1 MSKQLSDRFPIRSWT
16 PCLYLFFIGVLGFS
30 SLACSFNPAE
40 SEAATSSTLPTLAST
55 TLPTTTTVPTPPIP
69 PTTEELLSR
78 VRNSVVRIRNTG
90 CGELSTGTAWLA
102 PDGRLLSN
110 RHVVEAART
119 LDVLTWDGI
128 DATATSAQTS
138 DSVDV
143 GVLGG
148 EWGLV
153 QGLQSLPV
161 RTERVAPG
169 DRVAIVGYPEGQEL
183 AISTGVAVGYELDTE
198 IGTVE
203 LLKAT
208 TVVKPG
214 NSGGPALDD
223 QGRVIGM
230 VFAELIAADEALII
244 PWDVIAA
251 LTPADF
257 ETDLG
262 CS

>member
-1 MSKQLSDRFPIRSWT
+1 
-16 PCLYLFFIGVLGFS
+16 
-30 SLACSFNPAE
+30 
-40 SEAATSSTLPTLAST
+40 
-55 TLPTTTTVPTPPIP
+55 
-69 PTTEELLSR
+69 
-78 VRNSVVRIRNTG
+78 
-90 CGELSTGTAWLA
+90 
-102 PDGRLLSN
+102 LLSN

-119 LDVLTWDGI
+119 LEVLTWDGV
-128 DATATSAQTS
+128 DATATGAQIS
-138 DSVDV
+138 KSVDV

-148 EWGLV
+148 EWELV
-153 QGLQSLPV
+153 KGLQPLPV
-161 RTERVAPG
+161 RNERVAPG
-169 DRVAIVGYPEGQEL
+169 DRVAIVGFPEGQEL
-183 AISTGVAVGYELDTE
+183 AISTGVAVSYEVDTE
-198 IGTVE
+198 VGTVE

-244 PWDVIAA
+244 PWDVIAS

-257 ETDLG
+257 ETDSG

>member
-1 MSKQLSDRFPIRSWT
+1 MNL
-16 PCLYLFFIGVLGFS
+16 LLIGVLGLS
-30 SLACSFNPAE
+30 SLACSYNPAD
-40 SEAATSSTLPTLAST
+40 SEAAPTSSRPTLAPT
-55 TLPTTTTVPTPPIP
+55 TAPTTTTASLPPVPPTPD
-69 PTTEELLSR
+69 ELLSQ
-78 VRNSVVRIRNTG
+78 VRSSVVRIRNTG
-90 CGELSTGTAWLA
+90 CGELSTGTGWLA

-119 LDVLTWDGI
+119 LDVLTWDGV
-128 DATATSAQTS
+128 DAIATSTQTTQG
-138 DSVDV
+138 VDV

-148 EWGLV
+148 DWALVKGLA
-153 QGLQSLPV
+153 SLPV

-169 DRVAIVGYPEGQEL
+169 DRIAIVGYPEGQEL

-208 TVVKPG
+208 TIVKPG
-214 NSGGPALDD
+214 NSGGPALDE

-251 LTPADF
+251 LTPAEF

>member
-1 MSKQLSDRFPIRSWT
+1 MRQQLRYCFARTAWAHSVN
-16 PCLYLFFIGVLGFS
+16 LLLIGLLGLS
-30 SLACSFNPAE
+30 SLACSYTPAG
-40 SEAATSSTLPTLAST
+40 SEAAPTSSRQTLAPTTAST
-55 TLPTTTTVPTPPIP
+55 TTTASLPPAPPTP
-69 PTTEELLSR
+69 EELLSR

-110 RHVVEAART
+110 RHVVEEART
-119 LDVLTWDGI
+119 LDVLTWDGV

-138 DSVDV
+138 KGVDV

-148 EWGLV
+148 DWGLV
-153 QGLQSLPV
+153 KGLASLPV

-244 PWDVIAA
+244 PWDVIAS
-251 LTPADF
+251 LTPAEF